1 MTATVNAV
9 LFKSKVLRNGEHP
22 IMIRVTK
29 NRQSKY
35 ISLGMSCKVDLW
47 DKGQGLPKNRHPLCQ
62 ELTATILKTQLAI
75 QREILSLNNEG
86 TEFVLD
92 ELKSLSPVT
101 HTPIWVLQYFGQVE
115 KQLTNSGR
123 IGYAK
128 MFRFTANSLRK
139 FRDEK
144 DFSFG
149 EVNTSFLIK
158 YEAWFLS
165 RNVMFSSIFMFM
177 RTFKTLINYAR
188 KEGYVKPDFTP
199 FKDFSFS
206 KYRRVKTSK
215 RSLTKDQIQMI
226 SNFPTEPGSTLFHAR
241 NYFLFSYYCRGI
253 NFIDMAMLRWT
264 GIRAGRVHYCRKKT
278 KGQFTISLLEPA
290 KVIVDYYRS
299 HNYPD
304 PDGYVFPI
312 LKAGVHVSPTQI
324 DNRVDK
330 VNRQVNQALKEI
342 GGQLGIAE
350 KLTTYVA
357 RHSFATVLKREGVSI
372 AVISELMG
380 HDSEQTTQI
389 YLQGFGD
396 DLLDDAA
403 SVLIPNP
410 AIQPGLKADEPLI
423 SG

>member
-29 NRQSKY
+29 SRQSRY
-35 ISLGMSCKVDLW
+35 ISLGVSCKADLW
-47 DKGQGLPKNRHPLCQ
+47 EKTQGLPKNRHPLCL
-62 ELTATILKTQLAI
+62 EITTAILKIQLAI
-75 QREILSLNNEG
+75 QREILSLDREG
-86 TEFVLD
+86 IEFTLD
-92 ELKSLSPVT
+92 ELRSLSPVT
-101 HTPIWVLQYFGQVE
+101 VTPIRVLRYFAQVE
-115 KQLTNSGR
+115 KQLANSGR

-144 DFSFG
+144 DFSFS
-149 EVNTSFLIK
+149 EINTSFLIK

-165 RNVMFSSIFMFM
+165 RDVMYSSIFMFM
-177 RTFKTLINYAR
+177 RTFKTLVNNAR
-188 KEGYVKPDFTP
+188 KEGYVKPDFVP

-206 KYRRVKTSK
+206 KYRRIKTSK
-215 RSLTKDQIQMI
+215 RSLTKDQIRLI
-226 SNFPTEPGSTLFHAR
+226 ADFSTEPGSALFHAK

-264 GIRAGRVHYCRKKT
+264 GIRAGRVHYCRRKT

-290 KVIVDYYRS
+290 QAIIDYYRL
-299 HNYPD
+299 HNHQGR
-304 PDGYVFPI
+304 DGYVFPI
-312 LKAGVHVSPTQI
+312 LKSEVHVSPTQI

-330 VNRQVNQALKEI
+330 VNRQVNQALKEM

-380 HDSEQTTQI
+380 HDSEQTTRI

-396 DLLDDAA
+396 DLLDEANR
-403 SVLIPNP
+403 SVL
-410 AIQPGLKADEPLI
+410 
-423 SG
+423 